1 MPLCARRRHIVN
13 VENHAR
19 KAFIEYPRLQS
30 KRDLRGNQVG
40 LQRTKRPQSQW
51 SKPGRHCQ
59 RHNCARERQNSH
71 RQQNPAATDAQRRQG
86 NDLAVRRHAPKSQQ
100 HADQRGHRHGE
111 HKHSRKDAD
120 KERQNLHA
128 GTAVAHKQLHQPDQ
142 LRHEKDKS
150 EDDKSEEC
158 VAENF
163 ADDIPVQDAHDANG
177 ECNTVATT
185 LA

>member
-1 MPLCARRRHIVN
+1 MRGKRSSNTRGCKAKEICEVTKSACKERNVRRASGPSQVVIASVTTAPVSAKTPTGSRIRRRPMPSAVKAMISLSADMRPSPSSTPISVAIGTVN
-13 VENHAR
+13 TNTAG
-19 KAFIEYPRLQS
+19 KM
-30 KRDLRGNQVG
+30 
-40 LQRTKRPQSQW
+40 
-51 SKPGRHCQ
+51 
-59 RHNCARERQNSH
+59 
-71 RQQNPAATDAQRRQG
+71 
-86 NDLAVRRHAPKSQQ
+86 
-100 HADQRGHRHGE
+100 
-111 HKHSRKDAD
+111 D

>member
-1 MPLCARRRHIVN
+1 
-13 VENHAR
+13 
-19 KAFIEYPRLQS
+19 
-30 KRDLRGNQVG
+30 
-40 LQRTKRPQSQW
+40 
-51 SKPGRHCQ
+51 
-59 RHNCARERQNSH
+59 
-71 RQQNPAATDAQRRQG
+71 
-86 NDLAVRRHAPKSQQ
+86 PKSQQ

-177 ECNTVATT
+177 ECNTVATAFGLSPPRPFFYRLMKKPKLT
-185 LA
+185 PEEDSAFHSGVFSVLSTSGRNSLLPISFSAH